1 MSVEKT
7 TGLDISLIKDSFSQY
22 IVSPLNA
29 FGLGGF
35 VFDIEG
41 DTTINLTA
49 EITDHYIENNSAIQD
64 HIAIKPQKISLH
76 NYVGEVV
83 YRLDNTTNTPTQN
96 VTQKLTVLNE
106 YVPILSAAA
115 TQAYNL
121 SQSNN
126 LIDTL
131 TNSFNKSNIQSTVS
145 SAASLWENI
154 KNLAPTTSKQQQA
167 YMFFK
172 ALFEQKILVS
182 LQTPF
187 EFISNLAIEAIAA
200 TQTEDSKYISDFS
213 ITLKKIRTVSSA
225 TVVFNP
231 DDFFGSAA
239 AQIQGVVNQGNTQGQ
254 SVTAPTTMGG
264 YQNLIGIQ

>member
-1 MSVEKT
+1 MSVEKAT
-7 TGLDISLIKDSFSQY
+7 SIDLSLIKDSFSKY

-41 DTTINLTA
+41 DTTINLNA
-49 EITDHYIENNSAIQD
+49 EITDHYIENNNAIQD

-83 YRLDNTTNTPTQN
+83 YRLDNSTNTPVQKL
-96 VTQKLTVLNE
+96 TQKLTILNE

-115 TQAYNL
+115 TQTKSL
-121 SQSNN
+121 LESKD
-126 LIDTL
+126 IIGTL
-131 TNSFNKSNIQSTVS
+131 TNSFNKTNIQSTIS

-154 KNLAPTTSKQQQA
+154 KNLTPTNSKQQKA

-187 EFISNLAIEAIAA
+187 EFISNLAIESITAM
-200 TQTEDSKYISDFS
+200 QTEDTKYISDFS

-225 TVVFNP
+225 TVAFNP
-231 DDFFGSAA
+231 NDFFGKAA
-239 AQIQGVVNQGNTQGQ
+239 TQIQGVINQGNTQGQ
-254 SVTAPTTMGG
+254 TVAAPTTASGYESLMG
-264 YQNLIGIQ
+264 LR